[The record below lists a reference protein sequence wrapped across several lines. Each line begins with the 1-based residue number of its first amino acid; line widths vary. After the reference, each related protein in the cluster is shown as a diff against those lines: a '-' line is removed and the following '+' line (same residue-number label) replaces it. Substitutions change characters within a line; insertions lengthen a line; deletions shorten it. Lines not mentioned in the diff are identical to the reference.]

1 MNKTFDLNTGDK
13 ITYRPSGPGRDKTAY
28 VILVEEFFVLVS
40 TADPR
45 HAYGMRHRLPITSVT
60 SIVSA

>member
-1 MNKTFDLNTGDK
+1 MNKTFELNAGDK

-40 TADPR
+40 TADPVTR
-45 HAYGMRHRLPITSVT
+45 TVCVTASPSPPSPRL
-60 SIVSA
+60 